1 MSAMT
6 SNQSAKALAFRDLH
20 RNGTLVLANAW
31 DVASAR
37 IVADAGS
44 PAVGTT
50 SAGVAWSRGAAD
62 GEDLARDLAVDLI
75 ARVSAA
81 VPVPVT
87 ADIEGGFAAD
97 PDGVAETVRAVL
109 AAGAVGINLEDS
121 HAAGLREPKEQAE
134 RIAAARAAADAGE
147 VALFVNARIDT
158 FLRPGDPETR
168 VSRTFERA
176 SAYLAAGAD
185 GIFVPGATDPE
196 AIRRLCEGIDA
207 PLNIVAGPGA
217 PSVAD
222 LRALGVARV
231 SLGSAIAQAAYEL
244 VRRAAVEALTEGT
257 YTALTD
263 GYDYGTLNTLM
274 RSGSSTAK
282 GRVPR

>member
-1 MSAMT
+1 MAAMT
-6 SNQSAKALAFRDLH
+6 IEQGAKALAFRDLH
-20 RNGTLVLANAW
+20 KSGTLVLPNAW

-44 PAVGTT
+44 AAVATT
-50 SAGVAWSRGAAD
+50 SAGVAWSLGAAD
-62 GEDLARDLAVDLI
+62 GEYLSRDLAVELI

-81 VPVPVT
+81 VSIPVT

-97 PDGVAETVRAVL
+97 PDGVADTVRAVL

-134 RIAAARAAADAGE
+134 RIAAARAAADAGD
-147 VALFVNARIDT
+147 VALFINARIDT
-158 FLRPGDPETR
+158 FLLPGDHQTR
-168 VSRTFERA
+168 VSRTVERA
-176 SAYLAAGAD
+176 WAYLAAGAD
-185 GIFVPGATDPE
+185 GIFVPGAVDLDV
-196 AIRRLCEGIDA
+196 IRQLREDIDA
-207 PLNIVAGPGA
+207 PLNIMVGPGA

-231 SLGSAIAQAAYEL
+231 SLGSAIAQATYDL

-257 YTALTD
+257 YTAIKD
-263 GYDYGTLNTLM
+263 GYDYGALNALM
-274 RSGSSTAK
+274 RGE
-282 GRVPR
+282 